1 MLKPEERYKYLHTK
15 KIYKGNYDAMIKTNV
30 FFKKGTLLI
39 WLIFASFGPYLTSN
53 GLRTEHFLIYGI
65 LPLAIIALMLKKRT
79 IISYFP
85 LFTILL
91 LLIFITLWTFLITFL
106 GVENY
111 ESFNKVIAH
120 LENYFQPIA
129 IILISGAFINLY
141 SQKIVIVIFQ
151 KACLFLISLLLLNTI
166 ISVSSIFFDI
176 SNWVRYFVCAPGSE
190 GLWVWDRAIFM
201 GRYSGIFNQPME
213 NGLTYS
219 LGLFSWIYFTQKSK
233 NISIIHYL
241 ILFGLLLGGILS
253 VSKVFILIGIPL
265 FFIYLILEGKLKYIL
280 NWRFIVSS
288 AISIVGIITIFKMW
302 KGFSFFTRL
311 FNVSGKSFSEL
322 IQLYT
327 AGRFGAEHSGIRY
340 YFAHVWGKSPFHGL
354 GFAAI
359 TIFDNAYLEFFTQGG
374 LIALFGYLFILAV
387 IGFVGLSQYK
397 RNKEGRFVL
406 ILFIFITV
414 SGMGAPVV
422 TINRF
427 STLFWLFLI
436 LLFSIIFLGQF
447 EKSNDYLHNVN
458 IGNESGILKR

>member
-1 MLKPEERYKYLHTK
+1 MGRRETEIIKC
-15 KIYKGNYDAMIKTNV
+15 GNFVMRINFNK
-30 FFKKGTLLI
+30 FFKLDELPLWMI
-39 WLIFASFGPYLTSN
+39 IASFGPYLTSN
-53 GLRTEHFLIYGI
+53 GLRTEHFLIYSI
-65 LPLAIIALMLKKRT
+65 LPLAIITLTLRKRT

-91 LLIFITLWTFLITFL
+91 LFIFITLWTFLITFL
-106 GVENY
+106 GIKNY

-120 LENYFQPIA
+120 LENYVQPIA
-129 IILISGAFINLY
+129 IILISGAFGNLY
-141 SQKIVIVIFQ
+141 SQERVILIFR
-151 KACLFLISLLLLNTI
+151 KACLFFISLLLLNTI
-166 ISVSSIFFDI
+166 ISVSSIFFNI
-176 SNWVRYFVCAPGSE
+176 SSWVRYFVCAPG
-190 GLWVWDRAIFM
+190 GIGVTVWSRAVSM

-213 NGLTYS
+213 SGLTYS

-241 ILFGLLLGGILS
+241 MLFGLLLGGILS
-253 VSKVFILIGIPL
+253 VSKVFILIGFPL
-265 FFIYLILEGKLKYIL
+265 FFIYLIIEGRLKYIL
-280 NWRFIVSS
+280 NWRFIVISV
-288 AISIVGIITIFKMW
+288 ISIVGIITIFKMW
-302 KGFSFFTRL
+302 KGFSYYSRL

-327 AGRFGAEHSGIRY
+327 AGRFGTEHSGIRY

-359 TIFDNAYLEFFTQGG
+359 TTFDNAYLEFFSQGG

-447 EKSNDYLHNVN
+447 EKSSDYLHNVN
-458 IGNESGILKR
+458 IGNESDILKR